1 MAVNQAQV
9 DSIISSA
16 SSEDPE
22 IQLLKLRDEVELLK
36 TSIKRLLID
45 IRERM
50 NDAENPLIQA
60 LKGNPV
66 EFVGQHTT
74 APTPME
80 GYIDD
85 YDEEP
90 AASETIS
97 VGRDMSDEPEIM
109 EPAGIGGPM
118 NSGPMDSGGLS
129 MGGGGMSGGN
139 QMAGVSS
146 ALSSLASEK
155 GMLEALRNQLFTDQV
170 PREQTKPK
178 KPREKVKIQKVYS
191 LFEWTSSNVKRYGHD
206 RVDLMLESYKEMG
219 HISDEHCK
227 QVKDIA
233 RLMAPSIGEVHEM
246 KADEFVLALY
256 ELNRILQPEDP
267 GLDRD
272 MLDVLIEKRKVSVPT
287 GRLEDIENLNEE
299 DAEFEYIPTRE

>member
-1 MAVNQAQV
+1 MPVNQAQV

-16 SSEDPE
+16 SAEDPE

-50 NDAENPLIQA
+50 NDAENPLVQA

-90 AASETIS
+90 SGGGFAEEGGSMSVSEEPEAIEPVGQPDAGMSAGLGGGAAS
-97 VGRDMSDEPEIM
+97 
-109 EPAGIGGPM
+109 
-118 NSGPMDSGGLS
+118 
-129 MGGGGMSGGN
+129 
-139 QMAGVSS
+139 VSS
-146 ALSSLASEK
+146 ALSSLAAEK
-155 GMLEALRNQLFTDQV
+155 GMLEALRNQLFAQPAPV
-170 PREQTKPK
+170 AEPVKQK

-191 LFEWTSSNVKRYGHD
+191 LFEWTANNVKRYGHD

-219 HISDEHCK
+219 HISEEHCK

-256 ELNRILQPEDP
+256 ELNRILQPDDP

-272 MLDVLIEKRKVSVPT
+272 MLDVLIEKRKMAMPS
-287 GRLEDIENLNEE
+287 GRIEETDNLIED
-299 DAEFEYIPTRE
+299 DSEFEYIPSRE

>member
-50 NDAENPLIQA
+50 NDAENPLVQA

-66 EFVGQHTT
+66 EFVGQH
-74 APTPME
+74 ASSPSPME

-90 AASETIS
+90 AVETIS
-97 VGRDMSDEPEIM
+97 ESSSMSDEPDMM
-109 EPAGIGGPM
+109 ESAGGAGPVD
-118 NSGPMDSGGLS
+118 GGGLS
-129 MGGGGMSGGN
+129 MGSGGD

-146 ALSSLASEK
+146 ALSSLAAEK
-155 GMLEALRNQLFTDQV
+155 GMLESLRNQLFAEPSQRD
-170 PREQTKPK
+170 QTKPK

-219 HISDEHCK
+219 HISDDHCK

-256 ELNRILQPEDP
+256 ELNRILQPGDP

-272 MLDVLIEKRKVSVPT
+272 MLDVLIEKRKVSAPA
-287 GRLEDIENLNEE
+287 GRLEDAENLSE
-299 DAEFEYIPTRE
+299 DDSEFEYIPTRE

>member
-16 SSEDPE
+16 SAEDPE

-50 NDAENPLIQA
+50 NDAENPLVQA

-66 EFVGQHTT
+66 EFVGQHSST
-74 APTPME
+74 PTPMDA
-80 GYIDD
+80 YIDD
-85 YDEEP
+85 YDDEPTVETFNEEKP
-90 AASETIS
+90 MTH
-97 VGRDMSDEPEIM
+97 EPEIM
-109 EPAGIGGPM
+109 EPVGGTGAPDMGMGMPLGGPV
-118 NSGPMDSGGLS
+118 
-129 MGGGGMSGGN
+129 GGG

-146 ALSSLASEK
+146 ALSSIASEK
-155 GMLEALRNQLFTDQV
+155 GMLEALRNQLFSEPV
-170 PREQTKPK
+170 SHEQTKPK

-191 LFEWTSSNVKRYGHD
+191 LFEWTASNVKRYGHD

-256 ELNRILQPEDP
+256 ELNRILQPADP
-267 GLDRD
+267 ALDRD
-272 MLDVLIEKRKVSVPT
+272 MLDVLIEKRKSIIPE
-287 GRLEDIENLNEE
+287 GRLEDADNLAE
-299 DAEFEYIPTRE
+299 DESEFEYIPTRE

>member
-50 NDAENPLIQA
+50 NDAENPLVQA

-66 EFVGQHTT
+66 EFVGQH
-74 APTPME
+74 ASSPSPME

-90 AASETIS
+90 AVETIS
-97 VGRDMSDEPEIM
+97 ESSSMSDEPDMM
-109 EPAGIGGPM
+109 ESAGGAGPV
-118 NSGPMDSGGLS
+118 DSGGLS
-129 MGGGGMSGGN
+129 MGSGGN

-146 ALSSLASEK
+146 ALSSLAAEK
-155 GMLEALRNQLFTDQV
+155 GMLESLRNQLFAEPAQRD
-170 PREQTKPK
+170 QTKPK

-219 HISDEHCK
+219 HISDDHCK

-272 MLDVLIEKRKVSVPT
+272 MLDVLIEKRKVSAPA
-287 GRLEDIENLNEE
+287 GRLEDAENLSE
-299 DAEFEYIPTRE
+299 DDSEFEYIPTRE

>member
-1 MAVNQAQV
+1 MPVNQAQV

-16 SSEDPE
+16 SAEDPE

-50 NDAENPLIQA
+50 NDAENPLVQA

-66 EFVGQHTT
+66 DFVGQRSSG
-74 APTPME
+74 PSPME

-85 YDEEP
+85 YDED
-90 AASETIS
+90 T
-97 VGRDMSDEPEIM
+97 
-109 EPAGIGGPM
+109 
-118 NSGPMDSGGLS
+118 SGGDVMNEGAMS
-129 MGGGGMSGGN
+129 MSNESEVTESDGQPVSIEPVSTGGG
-139 QMAGVSS
+139 AGSVSS

-155 GMLEALRNQLFTDQV
+155 GMLEALRNQLFTQPAQQQV
-170 PREQTKPK
+170 AEPVKPK

-191 LFEWTSSNVKRYGHD
+191 LFEWTTNNVKRYGHD

-272 MLDVLIEKRKVSVPT
+272 MLDVLIEKRKVNQPA
-287 GRLEDIENLNEE
+287 GKIDDADNIIEDDL
-299 DAEFEYIPTRE
+299 EFEYIPTRE

>member
-1 MAVNQAQV
+1 MPVNQAQV

-16 SSEDPE
+16 SAEDPE

-50 NDAENPLIQA
+50 NDAENPLVQA

-66 EFVGQHTT
+66 DFVGQQST
-74 APTPME
+74 PTPME

-90 AASETIS
+90 SGGGLSEEGSIS
-97 VGRDMSDEPEIM
+97 MSDEPDAIESANQP
-109 EPAGIGGPM
+109 EYGETGGIGGGAA
-118 NSGPMDSGGLS
+118 S
-129 MGGGGMSGGN
+129 
-139 QMAGVSS
+139 VSS
-146 ALSSLASEK
+146 ALSSLSAEK
-155 GMLEALRNQLFTDQV
+155 GMLEALRNQLFTQAPQAAEPV
-170 PREQTKPK
+170 KQK

-191 LFEWTSSNVKRYGHD
+191 LFEWTTNNVKRYGHD

-219 HISDEHCK
+219 HISEDHCK

-272 MLDVLIEKRKVSVPT
+272 MLDVLIEKRKMSMPS
-287 GRLEDIENLNEE
+287 GRVEETDNLIED
-299 DAEFEYIPTRE
+299 DSEFEYIPSRE

>member
-16 SSEDPE
+16 SAEDPE

-50 NDAENPLIQA
+50 NDTENPLVQA

-66 EFVGQHTT
+66 EFVGQPGST
-74 APTPME
+74 PTPMD

-90 AASETIS
+90 TVEAMSEGDS
-97 VGRDMSDEPEIM
+97 MSEEPDM
-109 EPAGIGGPM
+109 
-118 NSGPMDSGGLS
+118 MDSS
-129 MGGGGMSGGN
+129 MGGQPDLGGGLQSGGA
-139 QMAGVSS
+139 MSGVSS
-146 ALSSLASEK
+146 ALSSLTAEK
-155 GMLEALRNQLFTDQV
+155 GMLEALRNQLFTDQA
-170 PREQTKPK
+170 PRETSKPK

-191 LFEWTSSNVKRYGHD
+191 LFEWTTNNVRRYGHD

-219 HISDEHCK
+219 HISDDHCK

-272 MLDVLIEKRKVSVPT
+272 MLDVLIEKRKVSVPA
-287 GRLEDIENLNEE
+287 GRLEDAENIGE
-299 DAEFEYIPTRE
+299 DDLEFEYIPTRE

>member
-1 MAVNQAQV
+1 MPVNQAQV

-16 SSEDPE
+16 SAEDPE

-50 NDAENPLIQA
+50 NDAENPLVQA

-66 EFVGQHTT
+66 DFVGQHSSV
-74 APTPME
+74 PTPME

-85 YDEEP
+85 YDDEPSGEMYSDEEGSISMSGESDAIEP
-90 AASETIS
+90 EGQPDLGMSAGVGGGAAS
-97 VGRDMSDEPEIM
+97 
-109 EPAGIGGPM
+109 
-118 NSGPMDSGGLS
+118 
-129 MGGGGMSGGN
+129 
-139 QMAGVSS
+139 VSS
-146 ALSSLASEK
+146 ALSSLTAEK
-155 GMLEALRNQLFTDQV
+155 GMLEALRNQLFAQPSMAV
-170 PREQTKPK
+170 EPVKQKR
-178 KPREKVKIQKVYS
+178 PREKVKIQKVYS
-191 LFEWTSSNVKRYGHD
+191 LFEWTTNNVKRYGHD

-219 HISDEHCK
+219 HISEEHCK

-272 MLDVLIEKRKVSVPT
+272 MLDVLIEKKKMVVPS
-287 GRLEDIENLNEE
+287 GRTEETENLIE
-299 DAEFEYIPTRE
+299 DDSGFEYIPSRE

>member
-1 MAVNQAQV
+1 MPVNQAQV

-16 SSEDPE
+16 SAEDPE

-50 NDAENPLIQA
+50 NDAENPLVQA

-90 AASETIS
+90 SGGGFSEEGGTMS
-97 VGRDMSDEPEIM
+97 VSEEPEAI
-109 EPAGIGGPM
+109 EPVGQPDMGMTAG
-118 NSGPMDSGGLS
+118 L
-129 MGGGGMSGGN
+129 GGG
-139 QMAGVSS
+139 AGSVSS
-146 ALSSLASEK
+146 ALSSLAAEK
-155 GMLEALRNQLFTDQV
+155 GMLEALRNQLFAQPV
-170 PREQTKPK
+170 PPAEPVKQK

-191 LFEWTSSNVKRYGHD
+191 LFEWTTNNVKRYGHD

-219 HISDEHCK
+219 HISEEHCK

-272 MLDVLIEKRKVSVPT
+272 MLDVLIEKRKMAMPS
-287 GRLEDIENLNEE
+287 GRIEETDNLIED
-299 DAEFEYIPTRE
+299 DSEFEYIPSRE

>member
-16 SSEDPE
+16 SAEDPE

-50 NDAENPLIQA
+50 NDAENPLVQA

-66 EFVGQHTT
+66 EFVGQHSSV
-74 APTPME
+74 PTPME

-90 AASETIS
+90 SVEGFSDDVGSMSVSE
-97 VGRDMSDEPEIM
+97 DSDAI
-109 EPAGIGGPM
+109 EPAGQPDLGM
-118 NSGPMDSGGLS
+118 SA
-129 MGGGGMSGGN
+129 GMSGGVSS
-139 QMAGVSS
+139 VSS
-146 ALSSLASEK
+146 ALSSLAAEK
-155 GMLEALRNQLFTDQV
+155 GMLEALRNQLFAQPSMAV
-170 PREQTKPK
+170 EPAKQKR
-178 KPREKVKIQKVYS
+178 PREKVKIQKVYS
-191 LFEWTSSNVKRYGHD
+191 LFEWTTNNVKRYGHD

-256 ELNRILQPEDP
+256 ELNRILQPDDP

-272 MLDVLIEKRKVSVPT
+272 MLDVLIEKKKMAMPS
-287 GRLEDIENLNEE
+287 GRIEETSNLIED
-299 DAEFEYIPTRE
+299 DSEFEYIPSRD

>member
-50 NDAENPLIQA
+50 NDAENPLVQA

-66 EFVGQHTT
+66 EFVGQHGSS
-74 APTPME
+74 PTPME

-90 AASETIS
+90 AVESMSES
-97 VGRDMSDEPEIM
+97 SSMSDEPDMM
-109 EPAGIGGPM
+109 ESAGGAG
-118 NSGPMDSGGLS
+118 SVDSGGLS
-129 MGGGGMSGGN
+129 VDGGAN

-146 ALSSLASEK
+146 ALSSLAAEK
-155 GMLEALRNQLFTDQV
+155 GMLESLRSQLFSEPSQ
-170 PREQTKPK
+170 REQNKPK

-219 HISDEHCK
+219 HISDDHCK

-272 MLDVLIEKRKVSVPT
+272 MLDVLIEKRKISAPA
-287 GRLEDIENLNEE
+287 GRLEDAENLGE
-299 DAEFEYIPTRE
+299 DDSEFEYIPTRE

>member
-1 MAVNQAQV
+1 MPVNQAQV

-16 SSEDPE
+16 SAEDPE

-50 NDAENPLIQA
+50 NDAENPLVQA

-66 EFVGQHTT
+66 DFVGQHSTT
-74 APTPME
+74 PTPME

-90 AASETIS
+90 SGGGLSDEGS
-97 VGRDMSDEPEIM
+97 YSMSDEPEAI
-109 EPAGIGGPM
+109 EPAGEPGFGM
-118 NSGPMDSGGLS
+118 EGT
-129 MGGGGMSGGN
+129 GGGAAS
-139 QMAGVSS
+139 VSS
-146 ALSSLASEK
+146 ALSSLSAEK
-155 GMLEALRNQLFTDQV
+155 GMLEALRNQLFAQHAPPV
-170 PREQTKPK
+170 AAEPVKHK

-191 LFEWTSSNVKRYGHD
+191 LFEWTTSNVKRYGHD

-219 HISDEHCK
+219 HISEEHCK

-272 MLDVLIEKRKVSVPT
+272 MLDVLIEKRKVSMPT
-287 GRLEDIENLNEE
+287 GRIEEADNLIED
-299 DAEFEYIPTRE
+299 DSEFEYIPTRE

>member
-50 NDAENPLIQA
+50 NDAENPLVQA

-66 EFVGQHTT
+66 EFVGQH
-74 APTPME
+74 ASSPTPME

-90 AASETIS
+90 TVETIS
-97 VGRDMSDEPEIM
+97 ESRSMSDEPEIM
-109 EPAGIGGPM
+109 ESTAGG
-118 NSGPMDSGGLS
+118 SGPMDSGGMS
-129 MGGGGMSGGN
+129 MGGGN

-146 ALSSLASEK
+146 ALSSLAAEK
-155 GMLEALRNQLFTDQV
+155 GMLEALRSQLFSE
-170 PREQTKPK
+170 PARAEHTKPK

-191 LFEWTSSNVKRYGHD
+191 LFEWTSGNVKRYGHD

-219 HISDEHCK
+219 HISEDHCK

-272 MLDVLIEKRKVSVPT
+272 MLDVLIEKRKVSMPA
-287 GRLEDIENLNEE
+287 GRLEDVENLSE
-299 DAEFEYIPTRE
+299 DDSEFEYIPTRE

>member
-1 MAVNQAQV
+1 MPVNQAQV

-16 SSEDPE
+16 SAEDPE

-50 NDAENPLIQA
+50 NDAENPLVQA

-66 EFVGQHTT
+66 EFVGQHTS

-90 AASETIS
+90 SGGGFSEDGGSMSVSEEPEAIEPVGQPDMGMTAGLGGGAAS
-97 VGRDMSDEPEIM
+97 
-109 EPAGIGGPM
+109 
-118 NSGPMDSGGLS
+118 
-129 MGGGGMSGGN
+129 
-139 QMAGVSS
+139 VSS
-146 ALSSLASEK
+146 ALSSLAAEK
-155 GMLEALRNQLFTDQV
+155 GMLEALRNQLFTQPAPAAEPV
-170 PREQTKPK
+170 KAK

-191 LFEWTSSNVKRYGHD
+191 LFEWTTNNVKRYGHD

-219 HISDEHCK
+219 HISDDHCK

-272 MLDVLIEKRKVSVPT
+272 MLDVLIEKRKMAMPS
-287 GRLEDIENLNEE
+287 GRIEETDNLIED
-299 DAEFEYIPTRE
+299 DSEFEYIPSRE

>member
-1 MAVNQAQV
+1 MPVNQAQV

-16 SSEDPE
+16 SAEDPE

-50 NDAENPLIQA
+50 NDAENPLVQA

-66 EFVGQHTT
+66 DFVGQRNSG
-74 APTPME
+74 PSPME

-85 YDEEP
+85 YDEETSGGDESEEGARIVTNESEVIEP
-90 AASETIS
+90 IGQPIPEISAVSGGGAAS
-97 VGRDMSDEPEIM
+97 
-109 EPAGIGGPM
+109 
-118 NSGPMDSGGLS
+118 
-129 MGGGGMSGGN
+129 
-139 QMAGVSS
+139 VSS
-146 ALSSLASEK
+146 ALSSLAAEK
-155 GMLEALRNQLFTDQV
+155 GMLDALRNQLFSQPVQQQV
-170 PREQTKPK
+170 VEPVRPK
-178 KPREKVKIQKVYS
+178 KPREKIKIQKVYS
-191 LFEWTSSNVKRYGHD
+191 LFEWTSGNVKRYGHD

-219 HISDEHCK
+219 HISEDHCK

-256 ELNRILQPEDP
+256 ELNRILQPEDA

-272 MLDVLIEKRKVSVPT
+272 MLDVLIEKRKLTMPA
-287 GRLEDIENLNEE
+287 GKIE
-299 DAEFEYIPTRE
+299 DAENIIEDDLEFEYIPSRE

>member
-50 NDAENPLIQA
+50 NDAENPLVQA

-66 EFVGQHTT
+66 EFVGQHAST
-74 APTPME
+74 PTPME

-90 AASETIS
+90 TVETIS
-97 VGRDMSDEPEIM
+97 ESRSMNDEPEIM
-109 EPAGIGGPM
+109 EPAAGG
-118 NSGPMDSGGLS
+118 SGPMDSGGMS
-129 MGGGGMSGGN
+129 MGGGN

-146 ALSSLASEK
+146 ALSSLAAEK
-155 GMLEALRNQLFTDQV
+155 GMLEALRSQLFSEPAQ
-170 PREQTKPK
+170 REQTKPK

-191 LFEWTSSNVKRYGHD
+191 LFEWTSGNVKRYGHD

-219 HISDEHCK
+219 HISEDHCK

-272 MLDVLIEKRKVSVPT
+272 MLDVLIEKRKVTAPS
-287 GRLEDIENLNEE
+287 GRLEDVENLGED

>member
-16 SSEDPE
+16 SAEDPE

-66 EFVGQHTT
+66 EFVGQHSST
-74 APTPME
+74 PTPMD

-85 YDEEP
+85 YEDEP
-90 AASETIS
+90 TIETLTES
-97 VGRDMSDEPEIM
+97 RAMSDEPEIM
-109 EPAGIGGPM
+109 EPAGSSSPM
-118 NSGPMDSGGLS
+118 DNSGGRSI
-129 MGGGGMSGGN
+129 GGGGISGEN
-139 QMAGVSS
+139 QMTNVSA
-146 ALSSLASEK
+146 ALSSIAAEK
-155 GMLEALRNQLFTDQV
+155 GMLESLRNQLFSEPAKQ
-170 PREQTKPK
+170 EQTKPK
-178 KPREKVKIQKVYS
+178 KLREKVKIQKVYG
-191 LFEWTSSNVKRYGHD
+191 LFEWTSNNVKSYGHD

-219 HISDEHCK
+219 HISDDHCK

-256 ELNRILQPEDP
+256 ELNRILQPADP

-272 MLDVLIEKRKVSVPT
+272 MLDVLIEKRKVSVPA
-287 GRLEDIENLNEE
+287 GRLEDAENLIED
-299 DAEFEYIPTRE
+299 DAEFEYIPTNE

>member
-1 MAVNQAQV
+1 MPVNQAQV

-16 SSEDPE
+16 SAEDPE

-50 NDAENPLIQA
+50 NDAENPLVQA

-66 EFVGQHTT
+66 DFVGQRSSG
-74 APTPME
+74 PSPME

-85 YDEEP
+85 YDEETSGGDVSEVGEMSVSNEP
-90 AASETIS
+90 EVIESVGQSEPVEPAMTGGGAAS
-97 VGRDMSDEPEIM
+97 
-109 EPAGIGGPM
+109 
-118 NSGPMDSGGLS
+118 
-129 MGGGGMSGGN
+129 
-139 QMAGVSS
+139 VSS
-146 ALSSLASEK
+146 ALSSLAAEK
-155 GMLEALRNQLFTDQV
+155 GMLDALRNQLFTQPV
-170 PREQTKPK
+170 QQQQAAELARPK
-178 KPREKVKIQKVYS
+178 KPREKIKIQKVYS
-191 LFEWTSSNVKRYGHD
+191 LFEWTTNNVKRYGHD

-219 HISDEHCK
+219 HISDDHCK

-256 ELNRILQPEDP
+256 ELNRILQPEDA

-272 MLDVLIEKRKVSVPT
+272 MLDVLIEKRKSTIPA
-287 GRLEDIENLNEE
+287 GKIE
-299 DAEFEYIPTRE
+299 DADNIIEDDLEFEYIPSRE

>member
-50 NDAENPLIQA
+50 NDAENPLVQA

-66 EFVGQHTT
+66 EFVGQHQSS
-74 APTPME
+74 PTPME

-90 AASETIS
+90 EIETKSESKT
-97 VGRDMSDEPEIM
+97 MSDEPEIM
-109 EPAGIGGPM
+109 ESADI
-118 NSGPMDSGGLS
+118 SGPMDSGGLS

-155 GMLEALRNQLFTDQV
+155 GMLEALRNQLFTEKA
-170 PREQTKPK
+170 PREEIKPK
-178 KPREKVKIQKVYS
+178 KAREKVKIQKVYS

-219 HISDEHCK
+219 HISDDHCK

-287 GRLEDIENLNEE
+287 GRLEDIENLSED

>member
-50 NDAENPLIQA
+50 NDAENPLVQA

-66 EFVGQHTT
+66 EFVGQHGSS
-74 APTPME
+74 PTPME

-90 AASETIS
+90 AVESMSES
-97 VGRDMSDEPEIM
+97 SSMSDEPDMM
-109 EPAGIGGPM
+109 EPAGGAG
-118 NSGPMDSGGLS
+118 SVDSGGLS
-129 MGGGGMSGGN
+129 VDGGAN

-146 ALSSLASEK
+146 ALSSLAAEK
-155 GMLEALRNQLFTDQV
+155 GMLESLRSQLFSEPSQ
-170 PREQTKPK
+170 REQNKPK

-219 HISDEHCK
+219 HISDDHCK

-272 MLDVLIEKRKVSVPT
+272 MLDVLIEKRKTSVPA
-287 GRLEDIENLNEE
+287 GRLEDAENLGE
-299 DAEFEYIPTRE
+299 DDSEFEYIPTRE

>member
-1 MAVNQAQV
+1 MPVNQAQV

-16 SSEDPE
+16 SAEDPE

-50 NDAENPLIQA
+50 NDAENPLVQA

-66 EFVGQHTT
+66 EFVGQHTAT
-74 APTPME
+74 PTPME

-90 AASETIS
+90 SGGGFTEEGGSISVSEEPEAIEPVGQPEGGMTAGLGGGAAS
-97 VGRDMSDEPEIM
+97 
-109 EPAGIGGPM
+109 
-118 NSGPMDSGGLS
+118 
-129 MGGGGMSGGN
+129 
-139 QMAGVSS
+139 VSS
-146 ALSSLASEK
+146 ALSSLAAEK
-155 GMLEALRNQLFTDQV
+155 GMLEALRNQLFAQPAPAGELV
-170 PREQTKPK
+170 KPK
-178 KPREKVKIQKVYS
+178 KLREKVKIQKVYS
-191 LFEWTSSNVKRYGHD
+191 LFEWTANNVKRYGHD

-256 ELNRILQPEDP
+256 ELNRILQPDDP
-267 GLDRD
+267 ALDRD
-272 MLDVLIEKRKVSVPT
+272 MLDVLIEKRKMAMPS
-287 GRLEDIENLNEE
+287 GRIEETDNLVED
-299 DAEFEYIPTRE
+299 DSEFEYIPSRE

>member
-50 NDAENPLIQA
+50 NDAENPLVQA

-66 EFVGQHTT
+66 EFVGQH
-74 APTPME
+74 ASSPTPME

-90 AASETIS
+90 AVETIS
-97 VGRDMSDEPEIM
+97 ESRSMSDEPEIM
-109 EPAGIGGPM
+109 ESAGS
-118 NSGPMDSGGLS
+118 SGPEDGGGLS
-129 MGGGGMSGGN
+129 LGSGGN

-155 GMLEALRNQLFTDQV
+155 GMLEALRNQLFTEPAHHDQT
-170 PREQTKPK
+170 RPK
-178 KPREKVKIQKVYS
+178 RPREKVKIQKVFS

-219 HISDEHCK
+219 HISDDHCK

-272 MLDVLIEKRKVSVPT
+272 MLDVLIEKRKVSVPA
-287 GRLEDIENLNEE
+287 GRLEDAENLGE
-299 DAEFEYIPTRE
+299 DDSEFEYIPTRE

>member
-50 NDAENPLIQA
+50 NDAENPLVQA

-66 EFVGQHTT
+66 EFVGQHAS
-74 APTPME
+74 APAPME

-90 AASETIS
+90 AVETIS
-97 VGRDMSDEPEIM
+97 ESRTMSDEPEIM
-109 EPAGIGGPM
+109 EPGGG
-118 NSGPMDSGGLS
+118 SGPVDSGGLS
-129 MGGGGMSGGN
+129 MGSSGMGGTG

-146 ALSSLASEK
+146 ALSSLAAEK
-155 GMLEALRNQLFTDQV
+155 GMLEALRNQLFTDQG
-170 PREQTKPK
+170 PREQTKPR

-219 HISDEHCK
+219 HISDDHCK

-272 MLDVLIEKRKVSVPT
+272 MLDVLIEKRKTAVPA
-287 GRLEDIENLNEE
+287 GRLEEVENLGED

>member
-16 SSEDPE
+16 SAEDPE

-50 NDAENPLIQA
+50 NDAENPLVQA

-66 EFVGQHTT
+66 EFVGQHTSS
-74 APTPME
+74 PTPME

-85 YDEEP
+85 YDDDTTV
-90 AASETIS
+90 ETQTES
-97 VGRDMSDEPEIM
+97 RAMTDEPEIM
-109 EPAGIGGPM
+109 EPAD
-118 NSGPMDSGGLS
+118 NSGMV
-129 MGGGGMSGGN
+129 GGGGLPMGGGN
-139 QMAGVSS
+139 QMSGVSS
-146 ALSSLASEK
+146 ALSSLAAEK
-155 GMLEALRNQLFTDQV
+155 GMLEALRNQLFSEPARQE
-170 PREQTKPK
+170 PAKPK

-272 MLDVLIEKRKVSVPT
+272 MLDVLIEKRKVSVPV
-287 GRLEDIENLNEE
+287 GRLEEVENLGED

>member
-1 MAVNQAQV
+1 
-9 DSIISSA
+9 
-16 SSEDPE
+16 
-22 IQLLKLRDEVELLK
+22 
-36 TSIKRLLID
+36 
-45 IRERM
+45 M
-50 NDAENPLIQA
+50 NDAENPLVQA

-66 EFVGQHTT
+66 EFVGQQT
-74 APTPME
+74 ATPTPME
-80 GYIDD
+80 GYVDD

-90 AASETIS
+90 SAGGFSEGEGAMSMSEEPEVMDSVGQPDMGSTTGTGGGAAS
-97 VGRDMSDEPEIM
+97 
-109 EPAGIGGPM
+109 
-118 NSGPMDSGGLS
+118 
-129 MGGGGMSGGN
+129 
-139 QMAGVSS
+139 VSS
-146 ALSSLASEK
+146 ALSSLAAEK
-155 GMLEALRNQLFTDQV
+155 GMLEALRSQLFAQPAMATEPVKQ
-170 PREQTKPK
+170 K

-191 LFEWTSSNVKRYGHD
+191 LFEWTTNNVKRYGHD

-272 MLDVLIEKRKVSVPT
+272 MLDVLIEKRKMSMPS
-287 GRLEDIENLNEE
+287 GRIEETDNLVED
-299 DAEFEYIPTRE
+299 DSEFEYIPSRE

>member
-1 MAVNQAQV
+1 MPVNQAQV

-16 SSEDPE
+16 SAEDPE

-50 NDAENPLIQA
+50 NDAENPLVQA

-66 EFVGQHTT
+66 EFVGQHSSV
-74 APTPME
+74 PTPME

-85 YDEEP
+85 YD
-90 AASETIS
+90 
-97 VGRDMSDEPEIM
+97 DEPSGEMYSNEEGSISM
-109 EPAGIGGPM
+109 SGESGAIEPGGQPDLGMPAG
-118 NSGPMDSGGLS
+118 
-129 MGGGGMSGGN
+129 MGGGAAN
-139 QMAGVSS
+139 VSS
-146 ALSSLASEK
+146 ALSSLTAEK
-155 GMLEALRNQLFTDQV
+155 GMLEALRNQLFAQPSMAV
-170 PREQTKPK
+170 EPVKQKR
-178 KPREKVKIQKVYS
+178 PREKVKIQKVYS
-191 LFEWTSSNVKRYGHD
+191 LFEWTTNNVKRYGHD

-219 HISDEHCK
+219 HISEEHCK

-272 MLDVLIEKRKVSVPT
+272 MLDVLIEKKKMIIPS
-287 GRLEDIENLNEE
+287 GRIEETENLIE
-299 DAEFEYIPTRE
+299 DDSGFEYIPSRE

>member
-50 NDAENPLIQA
+50 NDAENPLVQA

-66 EFVGQHTT
+66 EFVGQHAS
-74 APTPME
+74 APAPME

-90 AASETIS
+90 AVESISESRT
-97 VGRDMSDEPEIM
+97 MSDEPEIM
-109 EPAGIGGPM
+109 EPAGG
-118 NSGPMDSGGLS
+118 SGPMDSGGLS
-129 MGGGGMSGGN
+129 LGGGGMIGGN

-146 ALSSLASEK
+146 ALSSLAAEK
-155 GMLEALRNQLFTDQV
+155 GMLEALRNQLFTEQT
-170 PREQTKPK
+170 PREQTKQR

-272 MLDVLIEKRKVSVPT
+272 MLDVLIEKRKVSVPA
-287 GRLEDIENLNEE
+287 GRLEDAENIGE
-299 DAEFEYIPTRE
+299 DDLEFEYIPTRE